1 MSDFRD
7 LQKKAEGS
15 FDLFFQKYKS
25 QMTCAEG
32 CSRCCIG
39 GLSVFAWEAA
49 IITDWFFDLNSQQ
62 KEDWKKLQVH
72 PSSKS
77 SPFID
82 SDGEENEP
90 CSFLRNDRCSIY
102 EVRPSLCRTQGMAL
116 QFQESDGGSFR
127 DWCPLNFQDL
137 EAGPHESDD
146 LNLNALNH
154 MLATAQIL
162 HEKDS
167 PESLGP
173 QRVDL
178 KSLWHYLS
186 KL

>member
-1 MSDFRD
+1 MANFKD
-7 LQKKAEGS
+7 LQIKAEAS
-15 FDLFFQKYKS
+15 FNSFFEKYKNR
-25 QMTCAEG
+25 MTCAEG

-49 IITDWFFDLNSQQ
+49 IITDWFFDLSPQEKLAWRELQNQ
-62 KEDWKKLQVH
+62 KSTSTEK
-72 PSSKS
+72 
-77 SPFID
+77 FYD
-82 SDGEENEP
+82 SEGNESEA
-90 CSFLRNDRCSIY
+90 CAFLRNDRCSIY

-116 QFQESDGGSFR
+116 RFQDSDGQIFR
-127 DWCPLNFQDL
+127 DWCPLNFENTESPE
-137 EAGPHESDD
+137 EADD
-146 LNLNALNH
+146 LNLNALNQ

-162 HEKDS
+162 HEKES

-178 KSLWHYLS
+178 KSLWDYLS